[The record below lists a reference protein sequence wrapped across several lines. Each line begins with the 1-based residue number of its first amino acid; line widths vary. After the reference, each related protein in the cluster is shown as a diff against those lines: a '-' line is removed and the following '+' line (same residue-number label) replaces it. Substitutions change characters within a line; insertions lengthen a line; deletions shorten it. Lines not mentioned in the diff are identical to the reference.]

1 MDNLFAA
8 AAVVVCFVI
17 ILAIT
22 IGATISYHEHRMLG
36 QYNVQAEIAHNSRM
50 EKLDKILSL
59 LTELEKDKNGTD

>member
-1 MDNLFAA
+1 
-8 AAVVVCFVI
+8 
-17 ILAIT
+17 
-22 IGATISYHEHRMLG
+22 MLG